1 MVGAVVGGIS
11 TGIGII
17 NSLGLGSVDPQKE
30 AERLATIDILKR
42 DAIASRS
49 KTSRAYVHL
58 ACWAG
63 ASKSSHEHALAVEF
77 GMVEP
82 NQECR
87 VGSDSALVYAK
98 AAKLAVDAALLVSGT
113 VAPLITNVAVDH
125 VVQQAKSALPFVL
138 LALAVVGLFVFM
150 RKGGK

>member
-1 MVGAVVGGIS
+1 MVGGVLGIAS
-11 TGIGII
+11 TGIGVI
-17 NSLGLGSVDPQKE
+17 NSLGLGAVDPQKE
-30 AERLATIDILKR
+30 AERLATIDTLKR

-49 KTSRAYVHL
+49 KESHAYVRL

-63 ASKSSHEHALAVEF
+63 ASQTSKEHQLAVSY

-82 NQECR
+82 GQECR

-113 VAPLITNVAVDH
+113 VAPVITNVAVDH

-138 LALAVVGLFVFM
+138 LALAVVGLIIVM
-150 RKGGK
+150 RKGGR